1 MGLKSIFKDN
11 DDFDSTLSVVF
22 VFICFLVVL
31 GTVLMNIIRS
41 LPIPSEL
48 VNIFQAVKEL
58 VQLILVYHFTKADP
72 VGKRQS
78 KEKEREEKP

>member
-1 MGLKSIFKDN
+1 MGLKSIFKNN

-41 LPIPSEL
+41 LPIPAEL

-58 VQLILVYHFTKADP
+58 VQLILVYHFTKSDP
-72 VGKRQS
+72 VGKRRAAQA
-78 KEKEREEKP
+78 EEEGK